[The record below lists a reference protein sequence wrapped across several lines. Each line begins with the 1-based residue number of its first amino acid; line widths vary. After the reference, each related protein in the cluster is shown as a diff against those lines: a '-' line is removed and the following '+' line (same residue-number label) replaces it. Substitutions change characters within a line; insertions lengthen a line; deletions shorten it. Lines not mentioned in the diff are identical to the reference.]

1 MLEDQLNH
9 FDARDRNSDRRSGG
23 RIGSCLVVRFLL
35 VLLWVTDKKRELG
48 FGNKKKKKKKLKV
61 EIKIRV

>member
-1 MLEDQLNH
+1 MKKLT

-35 VLLWVTDKKRELG
+35 VLLWVTEKKKRELG
-48 FGNKKKKKKKLKV
+48 FGNKKAKNKKLKV
-61 EIKIRV
+61 ENKN